1 MDYHVFILSRIRE
14 AFDRGLSSDEAVEQ
28 GIRKTA
34 GVVTGASVVMVAVF
48 GIFTI
53 LPLLDLKEMGFGLAA
68 AILID
73 ATLVRAVLLPAT
85 MKLLGD
91 ANWYLPNWLAWLPSL
106 EHERA
111 PSFPVA
117 VPAGD

>member
-1 MDYHVFILSRIRE
+1 
-14 AFDRGLSSDEAVEQ
+14 
-28 GIRKTA
+28 
-34 GVVTGASVVMVAVF
+34 
-48 GIFTI
+48 
-53 LPLLDLKEMGFGLAA
+53 
-68 AILID
+68 
-73 ATLVRAVLLPAT
+73 

-106 EHERA
+106 EHEQA